1 MRNTKWILIWVMVV
15 ITVPILA
22 QEDIPLGSKV
32 TIVMNNGSQISGE
45 LVSKTELEIRIRKGE
60 EVTSI
65 PMSNVSYVSY
75 TDENTMSIQGALQ
88 DRYYLFSSAMPMD
101 KGDIYYRN
109 LNVFI
114 NTFSFGVTSNF
125 SVAGGIETISLIAG
139 EFPTFI
145 IAPKFNVPVAKN
157 FHLGVTSVSYL
168 RDDFF
173 ISTVFGNGTFGN
185 TSNNVSLGVGFGVDG
200 VESTSSAF
208 YTLSGIV
215 KLSNKVSLMGEFIS
229 IDAFND
235 FFSNFFNIN
244 ARIKFKGDVF
254 FDIGFMRVNEFGDQ
268 SLLPTVGVAAPIKK
282 SIK

>member
-1 MRNTKWILIWVMVV
+1 MVV
-15 ITVPILA
+15 ITSHVLA
-22 QEDIPLGSKV
+22 QEEIPLGSKV
-32 TIVMNNGSQISGE
+32 IIVMNNGTQISGE
-45 LVSKTELEIRIRKGE
+45 LVSKTEFEVRIRVGE

-65 PMSNVSYVSY
+65 LMSNVSYVSY
-75 TDENTMSIQGALQ
+75 TDENIMSNQGALQ

-114 NTFSFGVTSNF
+114 NTFSYGVTSNF
-125 SVAGGIETISLIAG
+125 SIAGGIETIILIAG

-145 IAPKFNVPVAKN
+145 FAPKLNVPVAKN
-157 FHLGVTSVSYL
+157 FHLGVTSVSYF
-168 RDDFF
+168 RNEFF
-173 ISTVFGNGTFGN
+173 VSTVFGNGTYGN
-185 TSNNVSLGVGFGVDG
+185 TLNNVSLGIGFGVDG
-200 VESTSSAF
+200 VESASSAF

-215 KLSNKVSLMGEFIS
+215 KLSNKVSLMGEFIT
-229 IDAFND
+229 IDALND

-254 FDIGFMRVNEFGDQ
+254 FDIGFMRVNDFDDRT
-268 SLLPTVGVAAPIKK
+268 LLPTVGVAAPIKK